1 MRIIGLLS
9 WFMEKPDD
17 LHRTITSTAP
27 LVDELVCLDGRYQL
41 FPRSENRSTPDE
53 HKAIREAC
61 KEQDLPFTVVSIDEP
76 FDGPDGGEV
85 AKRAMLFELG
95 FKQNPD
101 WFYVFDADMVV
112 TQVNRGWRDKLEASE
127 LNVATVMIA
136 DGDIAKPHPAFF
148 RALDGLTVEDRHWR
162 YVAGTEVLWDYPHL
176 ITEHERIDT
185 FKDIVVEHEH
195 KNRVST
201 RIRERNS
208 YYKKRDEQQVEKH
221 PAQPDVTTMEA
232 VEAATKLRNA
242 LEKGASRTPGSGRT
256 ESRTV
261 N

>member
-17 LHRTITSTAP
+17 LRRSIISTSP
-27 LVDELVCLDGRYQL
+27 LIDELVCLDGRYQL
-41 FPRSENRSTPDE
+41 FPRSENRSTSDE
-53 HKAIREAC
+53 YKAIREAC
-61 KEQDLPFTVVSIDEP
+61 KEQDLPVTIVSVDEP

-85 AKRAMLFELG
+85 AKRSMLFDLG

-101 WFYVFDADMVV
+101 WFYVFDADMIV
-112 TQVNRGWRDKLEASE
+112 TQINQGWREKLEATD
-127 LNVATVMIA
+127 LNVATVMLA
-136 DGDIAKPHPAFF
+136 DEDIAKPHPAFF
-148 RALDGLTVEDRHWR
+148 RALDGLTVEKRHWR
-162 YVAGTEVLWDYPHL
+162 YVAKDEVLWDYPQL
-176 ITEHERIDT
+176 VTNPERCDT
-185 FKDIVVEHEH
+185 FKQIVIEHEH
-195 KNRVST
+195 KRRIST

-208 YYKKRDEQQVEKH
+208 YYKERDRHQVEKH
-221 PAQPDVTTMEA
+221 PAQLDVTTTEA
-232 VEAATKLRNA
+232 MEAATKLRSA